1 MRELNQVYQQA
12 LQLIRNDVPKLFDV
26 KKSEDH
32 PHGLMIYSPIID
44 SIEQLSTDLIKIVSS
59 NDHFLMDFI
68 TRNDNIIAQ
77 LKVLLDEF
85 FAYCSPD
92 LKEFIH
98 EDMKSTVIYEIRTCL
113 INNYNHLIA
122 TGQIV

>member
-1 MRELNQVYQQA
+1 MKELNQVYQQA
-12 LQLIRNDVPKLFDV
+12 LQLIRNDVPELFDV
-26 KKSEDH
+26 KKSVYH

-59 NDHFLMDFI
+59 NDPFLIDFII

-85 FAYCSPD
+85 FAHCSPD
-92 LKEFIH
+92 LKRVH
-98 EDMKSTVIYEIRTCL
+98 SRRDEIRKCL
-113 INNYNHLIA
+113 IDNYNHLIT